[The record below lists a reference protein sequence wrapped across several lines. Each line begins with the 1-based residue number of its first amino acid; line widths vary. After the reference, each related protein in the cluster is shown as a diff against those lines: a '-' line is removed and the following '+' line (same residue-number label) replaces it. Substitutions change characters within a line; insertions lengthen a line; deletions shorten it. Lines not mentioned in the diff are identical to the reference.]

1 MSMSDSLSLAEL
13 KMEQRAKRTRLLAF
27 LQSFVILGLLVALS
41 WEYSRN
47 IFMQE
52 WVAQNFWPVG
62 FLLNGTLVGVCVGVI
77 AGWTIA
83 SYNGRRSREQAILD
97 SLRKIV

>member
-1 MSMSDSLSLAEL
+1 MSDSLSLAQL
-13 KMEQRAKRTRLLAF
+13 KAEQLARRTRTLA
-27 LQSFVILGLLVALS
+27 LAQSFLILGLLSWLS
-41 WEYSRN
+41 VEYSMN
-47 IFMQE
+47 TFMQE
-52 WVAQNFWPVG
+52 WLAQNFWPVG